1 MKSSSLK
8 YIIISLLF
16 LLIIVLATVFVQPLY
31 RQLTSRFDLFS
42 DYILKTVSDSLGV
55 DITYEKLSPSVF
67 SSIEIE
73 GVKLKNRDTGQI
85 LAELDKASIKYNLL
99 SLLKGDFVNAVKEV
113 VFKGGKIEF
122 QKQSDMP
129 LVIRIRDYFKEKKT
143 AAAQNAAADAAQT
156 AAQETVQVPGEEK
169 VIEIKDESDIEALI
183 KKAQNLLEGLPFII
197 SLRDFV
203 LHYRDDNFD
212 AKYKLNSVSL
222 VPEKQNKLSRLL
234 VDSSLNIELIN
245 PKRPKLLRGANSY
258 FSCKIDVQGTCASDL
273 TEASATLTFDNIK
286 AGSYSINK
294 SAFLA
299 TLDDR
304 TITVDMIQNLLPYDI
319 QAKWELVTGD
329 MEAKFEAEKLD
340 LYDLMPVQI
349 YSLAL
354 RRFAKSTID
363 GSYKV
368 TFNTKEKRL
377 FYDVAGEV
385 SLTEKLLDGG
395 LKAEYAFTGTQ
406 EKMELKKCRVD
417 SKYAAF
423 ALQGS
428 CIFQGLR
435 IDGFADI
442 RSVLLPNGQSLA
454 AGVYLKPLANGT
466 NAVIPRLSL
475 GAQQFKDVSMTIV
488 PAQNEINFT
497 ISALDA
503 KRDKGELL
511 VDGYYTFEKDALLEI
526 HATTKLLSIGSVTRA
541 AAFFAKPKAQKNLKK
556 WADTLT
562 PYVISSEIFFST
574 DLKSYTLNAP
584 RVGIM
589 NTAGKRQMIFCSI
602 SGSEMLFSINNIL
615 ASWSGQRLQG
625 NIQVDIAQNFQDI
638 IFSSELNFNDIPY
651 SIGGTYVPDS
661 YVSVVGDYGLEVSVD
676 LAGDEK
682 LGTVFFENFPLRLSG
697 KMFTASAEASVAYES
712 AENWQVH
719 VSSFNLQDVSGFLS
733 AKPNINLSFVANP
746 GSVLIESLTYSDSV
760 GTLAGTGSLS
770 WLLEDDILDAMAMNI
785 QFINTFSTE
794 SITLSGTA
802 SNPERVKYS
811 EADWKKDYYFTFEG
825 AIEDFAFA
833 RIMNRQHSSDTLSA
847 TLTASGT
854 FDDPLMTLA
863 VSNAKCSIKG
873 WPFEAHGSFML
884 ADGTATA
891 EDVDIK
897 FRDQEVTNFVLDFK
911 PKSFTGKLTLDYLG
925 SLFARTDSYHA
936 FKVPLAISLDSKK
949 TAEDSFVPKE
959 FSVSVA
965 IAGVTGDL
973 INIKDTYNYLISKK
987 DGRVELSGGIK
998 NEAKGFYEF
1007 DTGKTSFALSEP
1019 SPLKVNIS
1027 GEIQKKENKINLA
1040 VRGLQADLL
1049 RMKGVL
1055 SYPVFKVE
1063 TGLIVGYGSITG
1075 MLSDPDFNGEITLIQ
1090 FEAGIPKFLADTFYI
1105 DHTPIKIEQSSIR
1118 VEPMIVSIGKGE
1130 MLFDAFAYFDRWKFD
1145 TLSMNAKTLQ
1155 NTKLNGSIDLGWM
1168 NVNGKAS
1175 GQMLIEM
1182 TQGEVSMSGDVLL
1195 DNGSAEITLGSK
1207 TNQKNKPKS
1216 KMETKLNLNIE
1227 IGEKTEIVYPNR
1239 RAPVFWAQVVP
1250 HAKFLITADTAMD
1263 EFEFKGSLDLRG
1275 GEIMYVGR
1283 NFYLKEGRLVF
1294 NATEDN
1300 IDPLVSFK
1308 AEIRERDTDG
1318 RQVKIILSAE
1328 NQLLSQLSPSISAS
1342 PAKSEA
1348 EIMELLG
1355 QALLADSG
1363 DSDMP
1368 MAQIAIS
1375 LMDYGMQMAFFR
1387 QVERRLRNILK
1398 FDIFSFRTTVVQ
1410 NTMLQMFNLNKG
1422 RQISIGN
1429 FLDNSTVY
1437 VGKYFGD
1444 AIYADAM
1451 LQIVYD
1457 ETKFDKDRFL
1467 SGLKLQPEIG
1477 FEMNSPYATIRWSIS
1492 PDVTNKSPFRNL
1504 LVPNTSI
1511 TISKKWEF

>member
-16 LLIIVLATVFVQPLY
+16 LLIIILATIFVQPLY
-31 RQLTSRFDLFS
+31 RQVTSRFDLFS

-113 VFKGGKIEF
+113 VFKGGKVEF

-129 LVIRIRDYFKEKKT
+129 LVLRIRDYFKEKKT
-143 AAAQNAAADAAQT
+143 AAQASQPVQNTVPEEAQT
-156 AAQETVQVPGEEK
+156 QQVPGEEI
-169 VIEIKDESDIEALI
+169 VIEIKDEADIEVLI

-234 VDSSLNIELIN
+234 VDSNLTIELIN
-245 PKRPKLLRGANSY
+245 AKRPKFFRGANSF
-258 FSCKIDVQGTCASDL
+258 FSCDIDVQGTCASDL
-273 TEASATLTFDNIK
+273 TEASATLTFDDIK

-294 SAFLA
+294 TSFLA
-299 TLDDR
+299 TLDNR

-319 QAKWELVTGD
+319 QAKWDLISGQ

-349 YSLAL
+349 YSFAL

-368 TFNTKEKRL
+368 AFNTKEKL
-377 FYDVAGEV
+377 LSYDVAGEV

-395 LKAEYAFTGTQ
+395 LKAEYAFTGNQ
-406 EKMELKKCRVD
+406 EKMDLKKCRVE
-417 SKYAAF
+417 SKYASF
-423 ALQGS
+423 ALQCS

-435 IDGFADI
+435 VDGFADI
-442 RSVLLPNGQSLA
+442 RSILLPNGQKIS
-454 AGVYLKPLANGT
+454 AGVYLKPLENGT
-466 NAVIPRLSL
+466 NAMIPRLVL
-475 GAQQFKDVSMTIV
+475 GEQQFKDFSMMIV

-503 KRDKGELL
+503 KREKGELL
-511 VDGYYTFEKDALLEI
+511 IDGYYTLEKPSMLEV
-526 HATTKLLSIGSVTRA
+526 HATTRLLSIGSIARS

-556 WADTLT
+556 WAVTLS
-562 PYVISSEIFFST
+562 PYVLSSEIFFST
-574 DLKSYTLNAP
+574 DFDTYTLNAP

-589 NTAGKRQMIFCSI
+589 HSGGKRQMIFCSI

-625 NIQVDIAQNFQDI
+625 NVQVDIAQDFQDV

-651 SIGGTYVPDS
+651 SIGGTYVPES
-661 YVSVVGDYGLEVSVD
+661 YLSVIGDYGLEVSVD

-682 LGTVFFENFPLRLSG
+682 LGSVFFENFPLRLSG

-712 AENWQVH
+712 GENWQVH

-785 QFINTFSTE
+785 QFINSFSNE
-794 SITLSGTA
+794 NIMLSGTA
-802 SNPERVKYS
+802 SNPERKKFND
-811 EADWKKDYYFTFEG
+811 ADWKKDYYFTFEG
-825 AIEDFAFA
+825 SIEEFAFA
-833 RIMNRQHSSDTLSA
+833 RIMTRQHSSDTLTA
-847 TLTASGT
+847 NLTASGT
-854 FDDPLMTLA
+854 FDDPLL
-863 VSNAKCSIKG
+863 SLSIPQAKCSIKG
-873 WPFEAHGSFML
+873 YPFEAHGSFML

-891 EDVDIK
+891 EDVDVK

-911 PKSFTGKLTLDYLG
+911 PKSFNGKLTLDYLG
-925 SLFARTDSYHA
+925 TLFSGSDSFHS
-936 FKVPLAISLDSKK
+936 FKVPLAISLNSKK
-949 TAEDSFVPKE
+949 EEDDSFIPKN
-959 FSVSVA
+959 FSVSVS

-973 INIKDTYNYLISKK
+973 INIKDTYNYVLSKK
-987 DGRVELSGGIK
+987 DQLIELKGGIK
-998 NEAKGFYEF
+998 NEAKGSYDL
-1007 DTGKTSFALSEP
+1007 DTGAASFVLSEP
-1019 SPLKVNIS
+1019 SPLRVNIS
-1027 GEIQKKENKINLA
+1027 GEVKKKENKINLS
-1040 VRGLQADLL
+1040 VKGLQADLL

-1055 SYPVFKVE
+1055 TYPVFKVE

-1075 MLSDPDFNGEITLIQ
+1075 MLSDPEFNGEVTLIQ
-1090 FEAGIPKFLADTFYI
+1090 FEAGIPKFLDDTFYI
-1105 DHTPIKIEQSSIR
+1105 DHTPIKIEHSSFR
-1118 VEPMIVSIGKGE
+1118 VDPMIVSIGKGE
-1130 MLFDAFAYFDRWKFD
+1130 LLFEAFAYFDRWKFG
-1145 TLSMNAKTLQ
+1145 TLSMSARTLQ
-1155 NTKLNGSIDLGWM
+1155 STKLGGKIDLGWM
-1168 NVNGKAS
+1168 NVTGKAA

-1182 TQGEVSMSGDVLL
+1182 TQDDVSLSGDVLL
-1195 DNGSAEITLGSK
+1195 EQGSAEITLGTK
-1207 TNQKNKPKS
+1207 KQPEHKAKS
-1216 KMETKLNLNIE
+1216 KMESKLQLNIE
-1227 IGEKTEIVYPNR
+1227 IGEKTEVVYPNR

-1250 HAKFLITADTAMD
+1250 HTKFIVNADTAMD
-1263 EFEFKGSLDLRG
+1263 TFEFKGTLELRG

-1294 NATEDN
+1294 NANEDD

-1328 NQLLSQLSPSISAS
+1328 NQLLSQLSPSLSAS
-1342 PAKSEA
+1342 PAKTEA

-1363 DSDMP
+1363 DSDLP
-1368 MAQIAIS
+1368 IAQIAIS

-1492 PDVTNKSPFRNL
+1492 PDVTNKSSFRNL